1 MLMAVGSDGGTL
13 CHLSGHVHAWFAQE
27 RREPSQGGADTVLDS
42 TSSVHNHACEA
53 WASFRLSVYITV
65 YQRSRRDLCSEEFS
79 PVERPGGVIDKI

>member
-27 RREPSQGGADTVLDS
+27 RREPSQGEPTQCS
-42 TSSVHNHACEA
+42 TPLLVYIIMPAKLGPA
-53 WASFRLSVYITV
+53 LSVYITV

>member
-53 WASFRLSVYITV
+53 WASFV
-65 YQRSRRDLCSEEFS
+65 
-79 PVERPGGVIDKI
+79 PGFVLVHHGVPTISTGFVL